1 MANASKRSAFRMLSG
16 LTLAAVLGT
25 TVLAGCSGNN
35 DGKHTNAPAANGGT
49 NAKTGDGNFHQEGMP
64 IVDEP
69 VTLNVLTIRW
79 GNMGDTFTKNA
90 WLQDLEKR
98 TNVKINWQVVSSND
112 WGDQKSVML
121 ASGKLPDVVIGDLAF
136 GNSDIVNNLGIFR
149 PLDEY
154 IEKDMPNLK
163 AAIQESPELKKLSTF
178 PDGKIYSLPARL
190 PSRPVSS
197 VQPVINKDWLD
208 KLGLKAPATIDEL
221 YNVLKAFKE
230 QDPNGNGKADEIPY
244 SDSGDLDM
252 NVLAPFGITDLRG
265 NHMLVKDGKTEYF
278 PTSDAYK
285 AGLEWAHKLYAE
297 GLIDKETFTQDS
309 TMLTAKRQNP
319 DAALVGFSYQW
330 TPDAVFGQWS
340 KQYETIAPIAGPDG
354 NKYQLGEPNGM
365 SFRRNEMLITTTC
378 KYPDVAA
385 RWADEF
391 YTGEASIQNFWGA
404 IGTTIAKNDD
414 GTYTLMDPPDGTS
427 ADAWYWDGSLRDF
440 GPKYASPSFEK
451 NIKLDPSSGDGL
463 KLQLDNLGKEYVTE
477 PFPDVM
483 YTAEEYADLPTLT
496 TDIDSYIA
504 STRAKWITKG
514 GIAEEW
520 DGYVKKLND
529 MGLEKL
535 VKIYND
541 AYARYQD
548 VK

>member
-1 MANASKRSAFRMLSG
+1 MLSG
-16 LTLAAVLGT
+16 LTLIAVLGT
-25 TVLAGCSGNN
+25 SVLAGCSGNN
-35 DGKHTNAPAANGGT
+35 DGQKTNAPAANGGT
-49 NAKTGDGNFHQEGMP
+49 NAKTGDGNFHQAGMP

-121 ASGKLPDVVIGDLAF
+121 ASGKLPDVIIGDLAF
-136 GNSDIVNNLGIFR
+136 GDSDIVNNLGIFR

-154 IEKDMPNLK
+154 VDKYMPNLK
-163 AAIQESPELKKLSTF
+163 AAMQESPELKKLSTF
-178 PDGKIYSLPARL
+178 PDGKMYSLPARL

-208 KLGLKAPATIDEL
+208 KLGLKAPTTVDEL
-221 YNVLKAFKE
+221 YGVLKAFKE

-265 NHMLVKDGKTEYF
+265 NHMLVKKDGKTEYY
-278 PTSDAYK
+278 PTSEAYK

-297 GLIDKETFTQDS
+297 GLIDKETFTQDG

-354 NKYQLGEPNGM
+354 SKYQLGEPNGM

-378 KYPDVAA
+378 KYPEVAA

-404 IGTTIAKNDD
+404 IGTTIEKNGD

-463 KLQLDNLGKEYVTE
+463 KLQLDSLGKEYVTE

-496 TDIDSYIA
+496 TDIDGYIA

-541 AYARYQD
+541 AYARYQE